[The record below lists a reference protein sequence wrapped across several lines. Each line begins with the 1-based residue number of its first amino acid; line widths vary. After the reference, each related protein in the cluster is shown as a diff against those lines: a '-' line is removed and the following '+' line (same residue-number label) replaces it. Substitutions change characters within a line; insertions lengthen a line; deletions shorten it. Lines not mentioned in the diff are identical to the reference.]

1 MDTCSR
7 GWPKSKKSLR
17 LGLALGLALMLG
29 ACAGEGPFAMLGPKE
44 PEVPAAPPGQYP
56 SFGTPDIARPPTLDA
71 TGQARKET
79 ELEALARQTQVKG
92 EEAAKET
99 P

>member
-1 MDTCSR
+1 M
-7 GWPKSKKSLR
+7 
-17 LGLALGLALMLG
+17 ALGLALTLG
-29 ACAGEGPFAMLGPKE
+29 ACAGESPFAMLGPKE

-56 SFGTPDIARPPTLDA
+56 SFSTPEIARPPTLDA
-71 TGQARKET
+71 TGQAKKET
-79 ELEALARQTQVKG
+79 ELEALARETQVKG